1 MSMPKSLLEVK
12 CNGFFFWFEIQTNLC
27 EYLLCISCPIERV
40 CAWLTMCLLFPFLK
54 LNFSCAAS
62 NSELIALPYA
72 HTIARK
78 RFHLAGTRSTNEH
91 YVLSISSGFTLSRF
105 NWRWQS
111 FHAHVN
117 RKINKKI
124 KSLTDSTDRALGLAR
139 SLAAIRKNSRHS
151 IHSSQWKCMLFFFA
165 SSLYLHGNAMC
176 FLYAAAE
183 RKQREYANLDDVKER
198 AQMLYVARNKE
209 NEIKWKEIIKKK
221 EAKKKKRK
229 MTKSK

>member
-139 SLAAIRKNSRHS
+139 SLAAIRKTSRHS
-151 IHSSQWKCMLFFFA
+151 IHSSQWKCMLFFFCLFSL
-165 SSLYLHGNAMC
+165 SS
-176 FLYAAAE
+176 
-183 RKQREYANLDDVKER
+183 
-198 AQMLYVARNKE
+198 
-209 NEIKWKEIIKKK
+209 W
-221 EAKKKKRK
+221 
-229 MTKSK
+229 